1 MLSLS
6 SDYGSNPDDEMI
18 DVLGKLVT
26 EGFCDFGVTF
36 PDESVGGRE
45 PRQVRHG
52 LQVPDNDT
60 EPTGMGRWDP
70 KRGQHTGGRERVLVC
85 EG

>member
-1 MLSLS
+1 MC
-6 SDYGSNPDDEMI
+6 
-18 DVLGKLVT
+18 LGTLVA
-26 EGFCDFGVTF
+26 EGFSDFGVTF

-60 EPTGMGRWDP
+60 EPRAWGDGTQSVVSIP
-70 KRGQHTGGRERVLVC
+70 GGRERVLFC